1 MIKVV
6 AQTFFFYDLETSGL
20 NARSD
25 RIMQFAGQRTTMDL
39 EPIGEPYNILVKLND
54 DTLPSPEALMVT
66 GITPQ
71 QTVADGYTEAEFART
86 LDEEICSPDTITVGF
101 NNIRFDDEFVRHLFW
116 RTFRDPYE
124 WCWKDGRS
132 RWDLLDVVR
141 MTRALRPEGIKWPVV
156 DGKATNRL
164 ELMTKENGIDHF
176 KAHDALSDV
185 EALIAVTRLIKEKQ
199 PKLYQ
204 YLLDM
209 RDKNKVKQLI
219 NLENKEPFVYT
230 SGRYDS
236 EYNKTTVA
244 FPLTSGKNGNIVVYD
259 LRHDPAGF
267 VNLSSEELRKKLFA
281 PWEERKAEGFV
292 PLPVKEL
299 QYNRAPAVAPLGVL
313 QQEGGWEKIQLDL
326 ETVER
331 HKATLLQAP
340 HFAEN
345 IREIFETKG
354 GFKKAPDQE
363 GQLYDGFVGDR
374 DRLRI
379 ETIRNADARQLADFH
394 PEFDDERLAPLLLR
408 YKARNFPS
416 ALSEDE
422 AAAWEAWRSNKITR
436 ELPLFMKS
444 LHNLALTTQDESK
457 QFILQELQLW
467 AESVMPSDTAGQDNE
482 P

>member
-1 MIKVV
+1 
-6 AQTFFFYDLETSGL
+6 
-20 NARSD
+20 
-25 RIMQFAGQRTTMDL
+25 MDL
-39 EPIGEPYNILVKLND
+39 EPVGKPYNILIKLND

-71 QTVADGYTEAEFART
+71 QTVADGYTEAEFARI
-86 LDEEICSPDTITVGF
+86 LDEEICSSDTITVGF

-116 RTFRDPYE
+116 RTFHDPYE
-124 WCWKDGRS
+124 WCWKEGRS

-164 ELMTKENGIDHF
+164 ELITKENGIDHF

-185 EALIAVTRLIKEKQ
+185 EALIAVTRLIKERQ

-204 YLLDM
+204 YLLEM
-209 RDKNKVKQLI
+209 RDKNKIKQLV

-230 SGRYDS
+230 SGRYES

-259 LRHDPAGF
+259 LRYDPVNF
-267 VNLSSEELRKKLFA
+267 VDLGSDELRKKFFA
-281 PWEERKAEGFV
+281 TWEERRAEGFV

-313 QQEGGWEKIQLDL
+313 QQEEGWQKIQLDVQ
-326 ETVER
+326 TVER
-331 HKATLLQAP
+331 HKQTLLQAP
-340 HFAEN
+340 YFAEN
-345 IREIFETKG
+345 IRELFEAKPD
-354 GFKKAPDQE
+354 FKKAVDEE
-363 GQLYDGFVGDR
+363 GQLYNGFVGDR

-379 ETIRNADARQLADFH
+379 ETVRNADERQLADFH

-416 ALSEDE
+416 TLSDDE
-422 AAAWEAWRSNKITR
+422 AAMWEAWRSNKITK
-436 ELPLFMKS
+436 ELPFFMKS
-444 LHNLALTTQDESK
+444 LHNLALTVQDDNK

-467 AESVMPSDTAGQDNE
+467 AESIMPSDTTGQDTE